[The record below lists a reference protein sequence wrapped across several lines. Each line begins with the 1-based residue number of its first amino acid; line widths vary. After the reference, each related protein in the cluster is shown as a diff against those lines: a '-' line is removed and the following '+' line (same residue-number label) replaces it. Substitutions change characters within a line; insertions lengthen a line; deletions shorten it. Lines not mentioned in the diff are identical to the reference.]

1 MKELRMLIM
10 NPTKPTRVI
19 PAAQTFMVSQTSLL
33 SGFFASRSSL
43 EQDFR
48 KEPSPKS
55 THLFKVSTQKE
66 KRPLYKNISEL
77 I

>member
-1 MKELRMLIM
+1 MKVLRMLIM
-10 NPTKPTRVI
+10 NPNMPMATMPTV
-19 PAAQTFMVSQTSLL
+19 QTFMVTQTSVL

-43 EQDFR
+43 EQDFK

-55 THLFKVSTQKE
+55 
-66 KRPLYKNISEL
+66 NISQSFYTKGETTT